1 MLNADKL
8 GSETSPGRVLDEKK
22 RGGLS
27 KDSSATSSSSSSSSS
42 AGCLGPDGGADDA
55 TPVNTPSQS
64 SAIPACFAVWDR
76 APLPGRSALVARA
89 GHLPQVKIPSQTK
102 AQSSKS
108 QQPLPPPPLP
118 TKKGSVLSASTP
130 APTVVSSTPQARF
143 VKKGCPDSRSTRP
156 HAIRLSS
163 DESDESEGTASTFGQ
178 VDVVRGS
185 SSNEFS
191 ETDRSSQGAFGR
203 RRKSGSDTI
212 DC

>member
-143 VKKGCPDSRSTRP
+143 VKKG
-156 HAIRLSS
+156 LSS